1 MQIEHVMKRLQA
13 AIFSLALALTVLF
26 GLGAAQAAVPD
37 PDPENTL
44 YLDLKDGRVII
55 QMFPDVAP
63 GHVDRIKTLARQSFY
78 DGIVFHRV
86 IPGFMAQTGDPTGTG
101 AGGSKLPDL
110 KAEFSNKCHLRGVL
124 SMARST
130 PPDSANS
137 QFFIMLNDNSGLNGR
152 YSVWGEVISG
162 IQYVDKIKKGDP
174 NLDGAI
180 VGEPDRIISMRVA
193 ADVDGG
199 ASLQSDKVYK
209 AMATEC
215 RVN

>member
-1 MQIEHVMKRLQA
+1 MKLH
-13 AIFSLALALTVLF
+13 ALAYRVLTAFFAVMFFGGVLLNTNELF
-26 GLGAAQAAVPD
+26 AAAPD
-37 PDPENTL
+37 PDPENTI

-55 QMFPDVAP
+55 QLFPDVAP
-63 GHVDRIKTLARQSFY
+63 AHVERIKTLARKGFY

-101 AGGSKLPDL
+101 RGSSNLPDL
-110 KAEFSNKCHLRGVL
+110 KAEFSKKCHLRGVL
-124 SMARST
+124 SMARGG

-137 QFFIMLNDNSGLNGR
+137 QFFIMLNDNDDLNGR

-174 NLDGAI
+174 DRDGVI
-180 VGEPDRIISMRVA
+180 KGTPDRIIKMRVA

-199 ASLQSDKVYK
+199 ASLKSEKVYK
-209 AMATEC
+209 AMALDC
-215 RVN
+215 RVR

>member
-1 MQIEHVMKRLQA
+1 MQLVALFRSLSVAMMALGLTALVSAHA
-13 AIFSLALALTVLF
+13 AA
-26 GLGAAQAAVPD
+26 PD
-37 PDPENTL
+37 PNPENTI

-55 QMFPDVAP
+55 QLFPDVAP
-63 GHVDRIKTLARQSFY
+63 GHVERIKKLTRQGFY

-101 AGGSKLPDL
+101 RGSSKLPDL

-124 SMARST
+124 SMARGN
-130 PPDSANS
+130 PEDSANS
-137 QFFIMLNDNSGLNGR
+137 QFFIMLNDNEGLNGR

-174 NLDGAI
+174 DRDGAI
-180 VGEPDRIISMRVA
+180 SGKPDRILKMRVA

-199 ASLQSDKVYK
+199 ASLKSEKVYQ
-209 AMATEC
+209 AMALDC
-215 RVN
+215 RVNP